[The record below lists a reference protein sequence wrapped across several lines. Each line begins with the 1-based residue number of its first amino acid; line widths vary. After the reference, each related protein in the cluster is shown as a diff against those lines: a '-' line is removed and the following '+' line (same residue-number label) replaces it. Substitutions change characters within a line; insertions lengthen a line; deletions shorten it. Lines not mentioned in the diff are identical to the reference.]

1 MATGGGHS
9 KLEEVMSVVGVP
21 VMTKR
26 SFIQTERDIGEVWK
40 KELLESM
47 TKAGMK
53 EKRLAEENGE
63 YYQEIPAI
71 TVIVDGG
78 WSKRSHKHSYN
89 ANSGVG
95 IIIGKRTR
103 KLLYVGVRNKYCHA
117 CATNI
122 PKDKH
127 VCFKNW
133 NRSSSEM
140 EADIILEGFLEA
152 EKVHGDRYMSFVV
165 DGDSSVYPT
174 LVQNVPVWGQAIKKL
189 ECANHT
195 CKCYR
200 GALER
205 LVQENSSYKGSGGLT
220 QKMRKR
226 LVSAA
231 RSAIRMRSMQ
241 ENKKEALKK
250 LKHDLQNGPL
260 HCFGFHEKCSS
271 DFCKSAKE
279 KIQQQTTISSLA
291 SSPATS
297 TEVCSPT
304 SSSSSADSFPSSP
317 DRSLPENDDTGFL
330 GKYCVIE
337 VYSTLYYRMGIRVW
351 SMS

>member
-1 MATGGGHS
+1 MH
-9 KLEEVMSVVGVP
+9 
-21 VMTKR
+21 
-26 SFIQTERDIGEVWK
+26 
-40 KELLESM
+40 
-47 TKAGMK
+47 
-53 EKRLAEENGE
+53 
-63 YYQEIPAI
+63 
-71 TVIVDGG
+71 
-78 WSKRSHKHSYN
+78 
-89 ANSGVG
+89 
-95 IIIGKRTR
+95 
-103 KLLYVGVRNKYCHA
+103 GVR
-117 CATNI
+117 
-122 PKDKH
+122 
-127 VCFKNW
+127 
-133 NRSSSEM
+133 
-140 EADIILEGFLEA
+140 
-152 EKVHGDRYMSFVV
+152 YMNFVG

-189 ECANHT
+189 ECANHA
-195 CKCYR
+195 CKYYR
-200 GALER
+200 CALER

-231 RSAIRMRSMQ
+231 RSAIKMRSMQ

-317 DRSLPENDDTGFL
+317 DRSLPENGDTGFL

-337 VYSTLYYRMGIRVW
+337 IYSTLYYRMGIRVW

>member
-1 MATGGGHS
+1 
-9 KLEEVMSVVGVP
+9 
-21 VMTKR
+21 
-26 SFIQTERDIGEVWK
+26 
-40 KELLESM
+40 
-47 TKAGMK
+47 
-53 EKRLAEENGE
+53 
-63 YYQEIPAI
+63 
-71 TVIVDGG
+71 
-78 WSKRSHKHSYN
+78 
-89 ANSGVG
+89 
-95 IIIGKRTR
+95 
-103 KLLYVGVRNKYCHA
+103 
-117 CATNI
+117 
-122 PKDKH
+122 
-127 VCFKNW
+127 
-133 NRSSSEM
+133 M
-140 EADIILEGFLEA
+140 EADLILEGFLEA
-152 EKVHGDRYMSFVV
+152 EKVHGVRYMNFVG

-189 ECANHT
+189 ECANHA

-260 HCFGFHEKCSS
+260 HCFGFQTDTLITSADHLSFWGRSQTTPLSTTLIHEKCSS

-337 VYSTLYYRMGIRVW
+337 IYSTLYYRMGIRV
-351 SMS
+351 